1 MVDKDS
7 LIENAKANDVFK
19 DFLEKNPD
27 VNIQVRELDKG
38 EVERIVKETPQLQG
52 LKDADISSG
61 LISVKA
67 MKTTIGIPEDSVK
80 TVYIDPKTGKVVMVL

>member
-1 MVDKDS
+1 MDNDTI
-7 LIENAKANDVFK
+7 IENAKANDVFK
-19 DFLEKNPD
+19 DFIEKNPD
-27 VNIQVRELDKG
+27 AKITVRNLDKN
-38 EVERIVKETPQLQG
+38 EVERIMKETPKLQG
-52 LKDADISSG
+52 LKDADIKEG